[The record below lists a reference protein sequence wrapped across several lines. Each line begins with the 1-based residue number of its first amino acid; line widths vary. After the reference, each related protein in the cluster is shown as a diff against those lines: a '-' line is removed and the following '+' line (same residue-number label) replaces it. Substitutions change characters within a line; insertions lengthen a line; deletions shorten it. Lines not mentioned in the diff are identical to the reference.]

1 MRRSLEQVKGTF
13 MQTLLGTW
21 KLIEARAFDEMGNEA
36 PSPLGPAPM
45 GLVLFEAERMVGVV
59 ADGRPAMPPDSP
71 QRAYLSYAGSYRLD
85 GETLI
90 ARVDGASSPDEFAD
104 QVRRI
109 TLRGPNRFVV
119 VPLSRVLDRSSGLEL
134 VSERIG

>member
-1 MRRSLEQVKGTF
+1 

-21 KLIEARAFDEMGNEA
+21 KLIEARAFDDLGNEA
-36 PSPLGPAPM
+36 PSPLGPTPM

-59 ADGRPAMPPDSP
+59 ADGRPTMPQDSP
-71 QRAYLSYAGSYRLD
+71 QRAFLSYAGSYGFD

-90 ARVDGASSPDEFAD
+90 TRVDGGSSPDGFAD

-109 TLRGPNRFVV
+109 TFKDPNRIVV
-119 VPLSRVLDRSSGLEL
+119 VPLSRVLGRSSGLEL
-134 VSERIG
+134 VWERIG

>member
-1 MRRSLEQVKGTF
+1 
-13 MQTLLGTW
+13 MQTLVGTW
-21 KLIEARAFDEMGNEA
+21 KLIEARAFDKVGQET

-45 GLVLFEAERMVGVV
+45 GLVLFEAERMLGTV
-59 ADGRPAMPPDSP
+59 ADGRPAMPSDLP
-71 QRAYLSYAGSYRLD
+71 QRAFFSYTGAYQFD

-90 ARVDGASSPDEFAD
+90 TRVDGASSPDGFAD

-109 TLRGPNRFVV
+109 TFQGPDRIVV

-134 VSERIG
+134 VWERIG